1 MQRGRLVSPHTREDE
16 SSLFFYFSSTRN
28 RMNATDLVQGDNPI
42 VAPPNLEN
50 ARTET
55 IAQWTHLVRRY
66 YPNLA
71 TPIARALAQRA
82 AGGPYGFAMQSIT
95 QGLAQFDKATLGDLT
110 GSELQMLSALLLNL
124 REATQRLL
132 AQVNGQWHPD

>member
-1 MQRGRLVSPHTREDE
+1 
-16 SSLFFYFSSTRN
+16 
-28 RMNATDLVQGDNPI
+28 MNATDLVQGDNPI
-42 VAPPNLEN
+42 
-50 ARTET
+50 
-55 IAQWTHLVRRY
+55 IAASDLDNSQAESIEQWTHLVRRY

-82 AGGPYGFAMQSIT
+82 AQGPYGFAMQSIT

-132 AQVNGQWHPD
+132 AQVNVQWHPD